1 MISWKDSYDIG
12 VEKID
17 CQHRQLLMKLNDFL
31 KPAATSRAKKRSKK
45 R

>member
-17 CQHRQLLMKLNDFL
+17 CQHRQLLVKLNDFSMR
-31 KPAATSRAKKRSKK
+31 AATSRAKRRSKK